1 LLYRHHGRA
10 RGRVKAGDS
19 SPSDAG
25 EAGRDESAH
34 SKPRLAA
41 QELIQ
46 ISSICGKIGA
56 QTVSCGMMFSC
67 AFNMILLRIHGYC
80 RRRGQEMDGSAI
92 LEEAKAHL
100 GEKYILVPG
109 HL

>member
-1 LLYRHHGRA
+1 
-10 RGRVKAGDS
+10 
-19 SPSDAG
+19 
-25 EAGRDESAH
+25 
-34 SKPRLAA
+34 
-41 QELIQ
+41 
-46 ISSICGKIGA
+46 
-56 QTVSCGMMFSC
+56 MMFSC

-109 HL
+109 LL